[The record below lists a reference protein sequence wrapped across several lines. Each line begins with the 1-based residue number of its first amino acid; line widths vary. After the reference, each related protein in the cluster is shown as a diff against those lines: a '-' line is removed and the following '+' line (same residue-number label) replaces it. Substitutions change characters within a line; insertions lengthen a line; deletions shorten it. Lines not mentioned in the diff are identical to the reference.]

1 MITESKSRWL
11 HKVRFEFLLLALMMV
26 LFNKIFVPDQE
37 VYISYVWPF
46 NMLLLGIASV
56 GIFKEQRLFMRVIKN
71 GLFLISILVPFFAAT
86 IFSTPVLSAIGLIAY
101 IVYYLLI
108 FSEVMRQITRRSEVT
123 VGIVLGSVCGYL
135 LLVVIATFSF
145 LLLEFVQPASFN
157 NTTLNNIPVFY
168 NEIAYF
174 SMITLG
180 TIGYGDITPAT
191 SSARLMSAFFGIA
204 GQFYMI
210 TLVGIIVSRFS
221 SRRP

>member
-1 MITESKSRWL
+1 MHSQEHHTLL
-11 HKVRFEFLLLALMMV
+11 HRVRFELLLGALLMV
-26 LFNKIFVPDQE
+26 LFNKIFVPSQDI
-37 VYISYVWPF
+37 YIRYVWPV

-56 GIFKEQRLFMRVIKN
+56 GMFREQSLAMRIFKNI
-71 GLFLISILVPFFAAT
+71 LFLMSIMVPFFAST
-86 IFSTPVLSAIGLIAY
+86 VFSNPVLSGISLVAY
-101 IVYYLLI
+101 ILYYLLI
-108 FSEVMRQITRRSEVT
+108 FAEVMRQITRRSEVT
-123 VGIVLGSVCGYL
+123 IGIVLGSICGYL

-145 LLLEFVQPASFN
+145 LLLEFLHPASFN
-157 NTTLNNIPVFY
+157 NTSINNIPAFY

-191 SSARLMSAFFGIA
+191 SSARLMSAFFGFA

-221 SRRP
+221 SRKP